1 MRKRGVIFD
10 LDGTLLDS
18 MPMWHELDRR
28 FLREYGI
35 SAPDDISEI
44 VKRMNIE
51 QSSAYYVER
60 FHLPVTPETVKIRI
74 EELAADAYL
83 HDLQL
88 KSGADTL
95 LAMLYA
101 KGVKCSVASVTYPA
115 LMNAVLERLD
125 IRRYLLT
132 ALTPSAGMNGKHT
145 PDFYFAVMREMGLTP
160 AETVVIEDALY
171 AAETAKN
178 AGFYTVGMKDALDSE
193 DWDALERICDR
204 TISEWDA
211 LTDAAF
217 LSMFDETSQ

>member
-44 VKRMNIE
+44 VKRMTIE

-60 FHLPVTPETVKIRI
+60 FHLPVTPETVKTRI

-101 KGVKCSVASVTYPA
+101 KGVKCAVASVTYPA
-115 LMNAVLERLD
+115 LMNAVLDRLD
-125 IRRYLLT
+125 IRKYLLT

-145 PDFYFAVMREMGLTP
+145 PDFYFAVMHEMGLTP

-193 DWDALERICDR
+193 DWDALARICDR
-204 TISEWDA
+204 TISAWDT